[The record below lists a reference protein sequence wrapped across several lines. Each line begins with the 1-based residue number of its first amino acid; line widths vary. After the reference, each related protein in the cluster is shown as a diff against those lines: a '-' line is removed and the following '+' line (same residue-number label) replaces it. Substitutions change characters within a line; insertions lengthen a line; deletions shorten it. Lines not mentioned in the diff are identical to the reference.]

1 MSVYTDKKYLMM
13 LSRRL
18 TLFNAKSEY
27 LYNFR
32 CPLCGDSKKN
42 KTKCRAYIY
51 RRKSD
56 MFFSCHN
63 CGKTSTFGN
72 FLKSVDKAMYDD
84 YLMERFSEESGGN
97 APKPN
102 MEEFK
107 TSGVMRKIQDNSI
120 NLPKIDDLPA
130 DHFARKY
137 ILQRQI
143 PKEFHSRIFYASDFK
158 DFVSQKV
165 PEKAENLVD
174 NDKRIVLPFWDE
186 NKNLLGFQGR
196 ALSNSSLK
204 YITVKLDEHSKKVY
218 GLDLVD
224 FSKVI
229 PVVEGPIDSLFLK
242 NSLASMDA
250 SLQNVIP
257 LIGHDGAEYV
267 FVFDN
272 EPRNKDVHR
281 SMTKT
286 IDAGLSIVIWP
297 STVMEK
303 DINEMIMAGRDV
315 DKLIEDRTYKGILAK
330 LEYERWKKI

>member
-18 TLFNAKSEY
+18 VLFHTKSEY
-27 LYNFR
+27 LFNFR
-32 CPLCGDSKKN
+32 CPVCGDSKKN
-42 KTKCRAYIY
+42 KTKCRAYVY

-63 CGKTSTFGN
+63 CGKTMTFGN

-84 YLMERFSEESGGN
+84 YIMERFAEESGGN
-97 APKPN
+97 VAKPN
-102 MEEFK
+102 FDEFK
-107 TSGVMRKIQDNSI
+107 TAGPLRKLQDNSI
-120 NLPKIDDLPA
+120 NLPTINDLPP
-130 DHFARKY
+130 DHLARKY

-158 DFVSQKV
+158 DFVAQKV

-174 NDKRIVLPFWDE
+174 AEKRIVLPFWDE

-196 ALSNSSLK
+196 ALSNSPVK
-204 YITVKLDEHSKKVY
+204 YITVKLDEHTKKVY

-224 FSKVI
+224 FSKPI

-250 SLQNVIP
+250 SLQNIIP
-257 LIGHDGAEYV
+257 LIGNGGAEYV

-281 SMTKT
+281 SMEKT
-286 IDAGLSIVIWP
+286 IDAGLPIVIWP
-297 STVMEK
+297 PSVHEK
-303 DINEMIMAGRDV
+303 DINEMVMAGRDV
-315 DKLIEDRTYKGILAK
+315 DKLIADRTYDGIIAT
-330 LEYERWKKI
+330 LEFERWKKI